1 MDPVVITFFNNLS
14 QTLVQLLAETQ
25 TNNKLL
31 NSIVSNTNKNLN
43 TLDSI
48 KARTTKATVFEKGQ
62 KISMVIE
69 INFNTNK
76 VGTEANYVN
85 FTTTLSASNNFNT
98 NIRETYDV
106 YLDSFTTMGAIP
118 SSLVDRR
125 NFDGDDPN
133 NNRVNH
139 YKGFVVEFTHFLNNP
154 ISSTVTNNGSGM
166 DNDDGGK
173 IYIPNEHVSPVHYAK
188 VSSHAG
194 LSTEGDLVSRIDQNP
209 TDATN
214 GTHTGLSTTTSGGGS
229 GAELEILVEGNTV
242 TSVIVIKE
250 GGGYEAG
257 NTVTVSGEDIPNA
270 GDNTDLIITLE
281 TGDINN
287 SDIIKLTSGNSSLR
301 PGMIVAGMGKLTSD
315 HGTDNEITDT
325 SGDSIEYGSV
335 WIKSIDGS
343 TITLN
348 TNVKV
353 GINAEIGFYDVDQS
367 KIHRGK
373 KLNFLFRL
381 PEVNF
386 NNIDNLLIEGS
397 ISSLSGNTAFKQDH
411 SSGFVM
417 DLILIPVEFK
427 SSNN

>member
-1 MDPVVITFFNNLS
+1 MDPVVRDFFNNLNF
-14 QTLVQLLAETQ
+14 TLQRLLVETQ
-25 TNNKLL
+25 NNNNLL
-31 NSIVSNTNKNLN
+31 RDIVSNTDENLN

-69 INFNTNK
+69 INFNTHAN
-76 VGTEANYVN
+76 GTANYLN
-85 FTTTLSASNNFNT
+85 FTTTLSAANNFNT

-125 NFDGDDPN
+125 TFNDIS
-133 NNRVNH
+133 H
-139 YKGFVVEFTHFLNNP
+139 YKGFIVEFTSFLNNP
-154 ISSTVTNNGSGM
+154 ISSTVTNTGSGM

-188 VSSHAG
+188 VSSSAG
-194 LSTEGDLVSRIDQNP
+194 LSTEGDLVSSIDQNP

-214 GTHTGLSTTTSGGGS
+214 GTHTSLSTTTDGGGT

-242 TSVIVIKE
+242 TSVIVITE
-250 GGGYEAG
+250 GSGYEAG
-257 NTVTVSGEDIPNA
+257 DTVTVSGSDIPNA
-270 GDNTDLIITLE
+270 GDNTDLEIILE
-281 TGDINN
+281 TGDINLN
-287 SDIIKLTSGNSSLR
+287 TITLTSANSSLR

-325 SGDSIEYGSV
+325 SDDSIEYGSV

-386 NNIDNLLIEGS
+386 NNIDNLTITGS